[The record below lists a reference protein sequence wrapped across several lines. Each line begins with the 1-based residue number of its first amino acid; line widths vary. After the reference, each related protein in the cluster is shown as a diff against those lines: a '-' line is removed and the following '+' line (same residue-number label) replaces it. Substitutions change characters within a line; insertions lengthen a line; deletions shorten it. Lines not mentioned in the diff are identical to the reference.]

1 MIIDY
6 CMHGMILF
14 QFCVLAY
21 SKEVFLLETCYAL
34 ASMIRSKKEM
44 EKEFNFGPAI

>member
-1 MIIDY
+1 
-6 CMHGMILF
+6 MHDTILF

-34 ASMIRSKKEM
+34 ASMIQSKKEM
-44 EKEFNFGPAI
+44 EKESGNLIYGPAI